1 LGQFIIIIQLL
12 AKELLLAE
20 ELMQQARF
28 VAVLIEVKLVHPLAT
43 LSLI

>member
-1 LGQFIIIIQLL
+1 
-12 AKELLLAE
+12 
-20 ELMQQARF
+20 MQQARF